1 LLRTSERIT
10 VEVKI
15 GIQSIQRELVLETPS
30 SPDEIERSLMTA
42 LSNGGMFVIR
52 DDKGGKVL
60 IPAEK
65 VGYVELNGTEQRKV
79 GFGSL

>member
-1 LLRTSERIT
+1 
-10 VEVKI
+10 VEIKI
-15 GIQSIQRELVLETPS
+15 GIQSIPRELVLETPS

-42 LSNGGMFVIR
+42 LSNGGMFIIR

-60 IPAEK
+60 IPADK
-65 VGYVELNGTEQRKV
+65 IGYVELNGTEQRKI

>member
-1 LLRTSERIT
+1 
-10 VEVKI
+10 VEIKI
-15 GIQSIQRELVLETPS
+15 GIQSIPRELVLESPS
-30 SPDEIERSLMTA
+30 SPDEVERSLMTA

-60 IPAEK
+60 IPADK
-65 VGYVELNGTEQRKV
+65 IGYVELNGTEQRRI

>member
-1 LLRTSERIT
+1 

-30 SPDEIERSLMTA
+30 SPDEVERSLMTA
-42 LSNGGMFVIR
+42 LSNGGMLVIR

-65 VGYVELNGTEQRKV
+65 VGYVELNGSEQRRV
-79 GFGSL
+79 GFGNL

>member
-1 LLRTSERIT
+1 MEI
-10 VEVKI
+10 KI
-15 GIQSIQRELVLETPS
+15 GIQSIPRELEIETPS

-60 IPAEK
+60 IPADK
-65 VGYVELNGTEQRKV
+65 IGYVELNGTEQRRI